1 MLRKI
6 TLMSLLPFLVLSMAS
21 CKACKFRDESKIGT
35 ESVPLK
41 LAFMPAPVEEEV
53 KAGARLVADTLSKSS
68 GLKVELVIA
77 KSYMTV
83 IDGLA
88 SRAIDIA
95 FLNSLGYLL
104 SHDWSGT
111 KAIFQLKGEDGK
123 SVYKTA
129 IIARADSGIKG
140 LEDINGKTF
149 AFTDPYS
156 MSGYLMPL
164 YLLNEKG
171 IKPAKTVFAGGFSD
185 VVEMVYSGR
194 ADAGAIYY
202 AEHDP
207 DGRIHDARVKLVD
220 KYPDMVDKVAVIAL
234 SPPIPTTP
242 VVFRKGLMPD
252 VVKKLE
258 GAFGALNTD
267 QEAMGLLYKMYGA
280 KGILKADEKSYDGI
294 RDILKKLGK
303 NTEEVVPGAVDFYK
317 THVWDVVPV
326 L

>member
-1 MLRKI
+1 MFRKI
-6 TLMSLLPFLVLSMAS
+6 ILAFLLPFIVLSMVS
-21 CKACKFRDESKIGT
+21 CKSCKFREESKVGT

-41 LAFMPAPVEEEV
+41 LAFMPAPVEDEV
-53 KAGARLVADTLSKSS
+53 KAGARSVVDDLSKAS
-68 GLKVELVIA
+68 GLKIELAVV
-77 KSYMTV
+77 KNYMAI

-88 SRAIDIA
+88 SRTIDVA
-95 FLNSLGYLL
+95 FINSLGYLL

-111 KAIFQLKGEDGK
+111 KAVFQLKGEDGK
-123 SVYKTA
+123 NIYKTA
-129 IIARADSGIKG
+129 IIARADSGIKTMK
-140 LEDINGKTF
+140 DINGRSF

-164 YLLNEKG
+164 YLLSENDV
-171 IKPAKTVFAGGFSD
+171 KPAKTVLAGGSSE
-185 VVEMVYSGR
+185 VVEMVYSGQI
-194 ADAGAIYY
+194 DAGAIYY

-207 DGRIHDARVKLVD
+207 DGRIHDARVKLVG
-220 KYPDMVDKVAVIAL
+220 KYPDMVDQVAIIAL

-242 VVFRKGLMPD
+242 IVFRKGLMPD

-267 QEAMGLLYKMYGA
+267 QEAIGLLYKMYGA

-317 THVWDVVPV
+317 THVWDVAPA

>member
-1 MLRKI
+1 MSKI
-6 TLMSLLPFLVLSMAS
+6 IVSASLVLLLVLSLAS

-35 ESVPLK
+35 ADVPLK
-41 LAFMPAPVEEEV
+41 LAFMPAPVEDEV
-53 KAGARLVADTLSKSS
+53 KAGAKLVADDLSKES
-68 GLKVELVIA
+68 GLKIELVIA
-77 KSYMTV
+77 KSYMSV

-88 SRAIDIA
+88 SRTIDVA

-111 KAIFQLKGEDGK
+111 EAVFQLKGEDGK
-123 SVYKTA
+123 DVYKTA
-129 IIARADSGIKG
+129 IIARADSGIKTMK
-140 LEDINGKTF
+140 DINGRSF
-149 AFTDPYS
+149 VFTDPYS

-164 YLLNEKG
+164 YLFNENG
-171 IKPAKTVFAGGFSD
+171 VKPATTAFAGGYSD
-185 VVEMVYSGR
+185 VVEMVYSGK

-207 DGRIHDARVKLVD
+207 DGRIHDARVKLVE

-242 VVFRKGLMPD
+242 VVFRKGLLPD

-267 QEAMGLLYKMYGA
+267 QEALGLLYKMYGA

-303 NTEEVVPGAVDFYK
+303 ELKEVVPGAVDFYR
-317 THVWDVVPV
+317 THVWDVAPA